1 MDLIV
6 RGARVDGV
14 EEPVDIALADGRIA
28 RVEPRI
34 DESAAV
40 ELEAEGRLAS
50 PAFVEPHIHL
60 DKTGLLPS
68 LPVNNV
74 GTLASSVEIMGD
86 AKRKMTVEDTRQRAG
101 WMIRRM
107 VISGTTAIRT
117 HVDVDVESGLKG
129 LQALLGA
136 RAEHED
142 ICDIQIV
149 AFPQLGLERD
159 PRSKELMREALEQ
172 GADVVGGMPHWEVD
186 HEAAERHIEFCMEL
200 AAEHDSDVDMHVD
213 ETDDP
218 RWHSLAL
225 LAEATE
231 RHGWGG
237 RVTAG
242 HCCSMAAWDDDF
254 AAKVIRRLA
263 EVDLNIVSNPATNL
277 VIQGRED
284 HEPRRRGIARVKEL
298 IEAGVNVAAGQ
309 DNLHDGF
316 YPLGAG
322 DQLMIA
328 WLLVHAAQL
337 TTPKQIDAAIETVR
351 SSAARVMRLDDYAI
365 APGGRGDL
373 VVLEAETAEE
383 ALRFQAARRWVVR
396 RGEVVAETSHEET
409 LHRSAAAA

>member
-14 EEPVDIALADGRIA
+14 EEPVDIGLARGRIT
-28 RVEPRI
+28 RVEPHI
-34 DESAAV
+34 DEPAAT
-40 ELEAEGRLAS
+40 ELDAEGRLAS

-86 AKRKMTVEDTRQRAG
+86 AKRRMTVHDTHRRAG

-129 LQALLGA
+129 LEALVRA
-136 RAEHED
+136 RADHRD

-186 HEAAERHIEFCMEL
+186 HEAADRHIEFCMEL
-200 AAEHDSDVDMHVD
+200 AAEHDCDVDMHVD

-218 RWHSLAL
+218 GWHSLAL

-263 EVDLNIVSNPATNL
+263 QVDVSIVSNPATNL

-337 TTPKQIDAAIETVR
+337 TTPEQIEAAIETVR
-351 SSAARVMRLDDYAI
+351 SSAARVLRLDDYAI

-373 VVLEAETAEE
+373 VVLEAESSEE
-383 ALRFQAARRWVVR
+383 ALRLQAARRWVVR
-396 RGEVVAETSHEET
+396 RGELVAETAHEEK